1 MRAAL
6 YPGRAG
12 GGGIAANGSTAKLPR
27 NQAAL
32 AFSASLPGKEIVVSA
47 GAKSRKYLLICRGLL
62 RLRRISFYL
71 GAPVDYP
78 ELDP

>member
-1 MRAAL
+1 VFC
-6 YPGRAG
+6 GR
-12 GGGIAANGSTAKLPR
+12 NPPKP
-27 NQAAL
+27 AAL
-32 AFSASLPGKEIVVSA
+32 AFSVSLPGKEIVVSA
-47 GAKSRKYLLICRGLL
+47 GAKSRKYLLIFRGLL